1 MTDATGPDDP
11 TPIDPT
17 PVEPAT
23 EPAPAATD
31 AAPAADPAAA
41 TDPAAEPITVLDPTE
56 PEPVAAAP
64 AGAERS
70 GDDGTVRVQRWVV
83 LALATFAVGAI
94 GFALGWIAA
103 PGDGDGGGGERAS
116 VTIETPRD
124 LRDLFGP
131 EGPFGRG
138 RGAPDQGGNG
148 RGETP
153 RDETPR
159 GQAPRATGGFLG
171 VITRATTD
179 PDGAR
184 IERVLDDSPAA
195 EADLETGDV
204 ITKVDDEDIDG
215 PEALADAIGD
225 HDPDDEV
232 TITYERD
239 GTSATVRVKLGDR
252 ASADLRAPGGPS
264 FDF

>member
-11 TPIDPT
+11 TPVDPT
-17 PVEPAT
+17 PTEPTPAEPAT
-23 EPAPAATD
+23 EPAPASEAT
-31 AAPAADPAAA
+31 
-41 TDPAAEPITVLDPTE
+41 TAAEPITVLDPTE
-56 PEPVAAAP
+56 PAP
-64 AGAERS
+64 AATEPQAEAVPAS
-70 GDDGTVRVQRWVV
+70 AEGPGGDGTVRVQRWVV

-103 PGDGDGGGGERAS
+103 PGDDGGDGGERAS

-131 EGPFGRG
+131 QGPFGRG
-138 RGAPDQGGNG
+138 PGRGGPDQDRNG
-148 RGETP
+148 AQETP
-153 RDETPR
+153 RAA
-159 GQAPRATGGFLG
+159 GAFLG
-171 VITRATTD
+171 VITRAATD

-184 IERVLDDSPAA
+184 IERVLDDSPAE

-204 ITKVDDEDIDG
+204 ITKVDDEDVDG
-215 PEALADAIGD
+215 PAALAEAIGE

-232 TITYERD
+232 TITYQRD
-239 GTSATVRVKLGDR
+239 GQTATVKVELGNR